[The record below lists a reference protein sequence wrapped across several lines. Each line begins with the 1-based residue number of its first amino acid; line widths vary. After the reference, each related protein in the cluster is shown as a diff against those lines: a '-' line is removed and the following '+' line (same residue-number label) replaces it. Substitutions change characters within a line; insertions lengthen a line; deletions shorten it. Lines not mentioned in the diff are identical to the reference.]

1 MKVPVPPCCQE
12 TILTVEGEKD
22 YLLEIASN
30 TFISPAAR
38 HHEEVRDGRPL
49 SHICKLGGVSD
60 RFGDFYGSLICSTGQ
75 NRCKNLGKNGKKRKF
90 GQQTYH
96 QYFQACAYAPSGGIE
111 CEGGADVEC

>member
-1 MKVPVPPCCQE
+1 M
-12 TILTVEGEKD
+12 TVEGEKD

-75 NRCKNLGKNGKKRKF
+75 NRCKNLGKNGKKNENLATKPITNISKPARMLLVR
-90 GQQTYH
+90 
-96 QYFQACAYAPSGGIE
+96 E
-111 CEGGADVEC
+111 